1 MASMK
6 SSHFRA
12 SAIAVASLA
21 FGLAAAALPQGA
33 AAQGLFS
40 SRSLTLETATKA
52 AQAALES
59 CRKAGYQVGVAVVD
73 RAGVPQVFLR
83 DRFAGAHTV
92 TVAADKAWTAASF
105 RIPTTDLGNET
116 QAGKAMSGI
125 RNTPRVMA
133 IGGGL
138 PIEAAGSTV
147 GAIGVSGAP
156 GGEADDACAKAGID
170 AILIDI
176 EM

>member
-6 SSHFRA
+6 SSSSRA
-12 SAIAVASLA
+12 PAIAVAAVVL
-21 FGLAAAALPQGA
+21 GLAAASLPQGA
-33 AAQGLFS
+33 AAQGLFT

-92 TVAADKAWTAASF
+92 SVAADKAWTAASF
-105 RIPTTDLGNET
+105 RIPTADLGNET
-116 QAGKAMSGI
+116 QPGKATSGS
-125 RNTPRVMA
+125 RNTPH
-133 IGGGL
+133 
-138 PIEAAGSTV
+138 
-147 GAIGVSGAP
+147 
-156 GGEADDACAKAGID
+156 
-170 AILIDI
+170 
-176 EM
+176 

>member
-1 MASMK
+1 MK
-6 SSHFRA
+6 STNSLVSRSLVAVAA
-12 SAIAVASLA
+12 SASLA
-21 FGLAAAALPQGA
+21 LAAAALPRPA
-33 AAQGLFS
+33 EAQGLFTT
-40 SRSLTLETATKA
+40 RSLTLETATKA
-52 AQAALES
+52 AQAALEA

-73 RAGVPQVFLR
+73 RAGLPQVFLR

-92 TVAADKAWTAASF
+92 TVAVDKAWTAASF
-105 RIPTTDLGNET
+105 RIPSGELGNET
-116 QAGKAMSGI
+116 QPGKAMSGI
-125 RNTPRVMA
+125 RSAPRVMA

-156 GGEADDACAKAGID
+156 GGDADDACAKAGID